1 MAETTA
7 ASVDAP
13 PERSLKQR
21 LFRIV
26 VWLVI
31 VALVAGVFRLLGVD
45 VLDWLKDVWDTVN
58 DISIGYLIAGCFFQT
73 VQTCLNGLAWVY
85 ILRFAYPEAGVRIGT
100 IVTAYAVNVALNGIL
115 PANMGTLVMLFMF
128 LAIVPGS
135 TFPGILAGYLVHK
148 IFFTVVGAL
157 IYLYLFLSVPGSFD
171 RELGGIVDHAAL
183 AALIVVGGIVL
194 IVVLIRIFWRWVKKL
209 WEKAKQGGVILQHPK
224 QYFLKVFLP
233 QCGGYA
239 ARLAVIGVFLA
250 AYSIPVTFHSIMAVT
265 GSNSIANVTAVTP
278 GSVGVTQA
286 ANVAALRDYTDSE
299 TATAYSISQQL
310 VTTAWNQI
318 FAIIMVAIFFG
329 WTGGKLLIGSSYVDA
344 KQKAGEMRAE
354 RKRKKTED

>member
-1 MAETTA
+1 MAEMTA
-7 ASVDAP
+7 ESVPEP
-13 PERSLKQR
+13 PQKSLAQR
-21 LFRIV
+21 LLHVGLWLLIV
-26 VWLVI
+26 VLI
-31 VALVAGVFRLLGVD
+31 AGVFRLLGVD

-73 VQTCLNGLAWVY
+73 AQTCFNGLAWVY
-85 ILRFAYPEAGVRIGT
+85 ILRAAYPEAGVKIGT
-100 IVTAYAVNVALNGIL
+100 ILAAYATNVALNGVL
-115 PANMGTLVMLFMF
+115 PANMGTLVMLVMF

-171 RELGGIVDHAAL
+171 RELGGTIDRPAL
-183 AALIVVGGIVL
+183 TAIIIVGGILLLVM
-194 IVVLIRIFWRWVKKL
+194 LIRIFWRWVKNL
-209 WEKAKQGGVILQHPK
+209 WAKAKVGGVILSRPK
-224 QYFLKVFLP
+224 DYFLKVFLP
-233 QCGGYA
+233 QTAGYA

-250 AYSIPVTFHSIMAVT
+250 AYSIPVTFHTVMAVT

-286 ANVAALRDYTDSE
+286 ANVAALRNYTDAE

-310 VTTAWNQI
+310 VTTAWNI
-318 FAIIMVAIFFG
+318 LFAIIMVAVFFG

-344 KQKAGEMRAE
+344 KQRAVDMRAD
-354 RKRKKTED
+354 RKRKKAEG

>member
-7 ASVDAP
+7 GSVPAP
-13 PERSLKQR
+13 PERSLKR
-21 LFRIV
+21 RVVRII

-31 VALVAGVFRLLGVD
+31 VAAIGGVFRLLGVD
-45 VLDWLKDVWDTVN
+45 VWDWLKDVWDTVN

-73 VQTCLNGLAWVY
+73 AQTCFNGLAWVY
-85 ILRFAYPEAGVRIGT
+85 ILRAAYPDAGVKIGT
-100 IVTAYAVNVALNGIL
+100 ILAAYATNVALNGVL
-115 PANMGTLVMLFMF
+115 PANMGTLVMLIMF

-171 RELGGIVDHAAL
+171 RELGGTIDRPAL
-183 AALIVVGGIVL
+183 TAIIIVGGILL
-194 IVVLIRIFWRWVKKL
+194 IVILIRIFWRWVKNL
-209 WEKAKQGGVILQHPK
+209 WAKAKVGGVILTRPK
-224 QYFLKVFLP
+224 DYLLKVFLP
-233 QCGGYA
+233 ETVGYA
-239 ARLAVIGVFLA
+239 ARLAVIAVFLA

-286 ANVAALRDYTDSE
+286 ANVAALRDYTDAE

-310 VTTAWNQI
+310 VTTAWNI
-318 FAIIMVAIFFG
+318 VFAIIMVGIFFG

-344 KQKAGEMRAE
+344 KQKAAEMRAE
-354 RKRKKTED
+354 RKQKKAKD

>member
-7 ASVDAP
+7 ASVPAP
-13 PERSLKQR
+13 PERSLKR
-21 LFRIV
+21 RVVRII

-31 VALVAGVFRLLGVD
+31 VAAIGGVFRLLGVD
-45 VLDWLKDVWDTVN
+45 VWDWLKDVWDTVN

-73 VQTCLNGLAWVY
+73 AQTCFNGLAWVY
-85 ILRFAYPEAGVRIGT
+85 ILRAAYPDAGVKIGT
-100 IVTAYAVNVALNGIL
+100 ILAAYATNVALNGVL
-115 PANMGTLVMLFMF
+115 PANMGTLVMLIMF

-171 RELGGIVDHAAL
+171 RELGGTIDRPAL
-183 AALIVVGGIVL
+183 TAIIIVGGILL
-194 IVVLIRIFWRWVKKL
+194 IVILIRIFWRWVKNL
-209 WEKAKQGGVILQHPK
+209 WAKAKVGGVILTRPK
-224 QYFLKVFLP
+224 DYLLKVFLP
-233 QCGGYA
+233 ETVGYA
-239 ARLAVIGVFLA
+239 ARLAVIAVFLA

-286 ANVAALRDYTDSE
+286 ANVAALRDYTDAE

-310 VTTAWNQI
+310 VTTAWNI
-318 FAIIMVAIFFG
+318 VFAIIMVAIFFG
-329 WTGGKLLIGSSYVDA
+329 WTGGKLLIGSSYADA
-344 KQKAGEMRAE
+344 KQKAAEMSAE
-354 RKRKKTED
+354 RKKKKAED